1 MSQIYR
7 YELFSVGMDFSDGF
21 GFSICQTGIHQWFDV
36 PSGTRYIDFLVSTEK
51 FDESI
56 PARAFSESTTDWL
69 LTTLDRTSEVVA
81 FYERTSNFLKEVSR
95 RKIYIGVEY

>member
-7 YELFSVGMDFSDGF
+7 YELFIRGMDFKDGF
-21 GFSICQTGIHQWFDV
+21 GFNICQTGIYQWFDLPV
-36 PSGTRYIDFLVSTEK
+36 HTRQIDLLVSAEE
-51 FDESI
+51 FEESI
-56 PARAFSESTTDWL
+56 LARAFSESTTDWL
-69 LTTLDRTSEVVA
+69 LTTLDKTAEVVA